1 MWYIN
6 VHLFPFG
13 LNIYAPYGLKSTL
26 QGTVRWF
33 EHTLYC
39 TALSL
44 VCLGVNVLVSALGL
58 VLVGWLPRLQ
68 RGRGFKHWLLC
79 RGVEREITHMKGI
92 CFYFIS
98 SHREDEVNV
107 RVRQNERVC
116 PRGNIQVVFIQILRS
131 FVMVYSLL
139 VANGECLDTTQ

>member
-1 MWYIN
+1 
-6 VHLFPFG
+6 
-13 LNIYAPYGLKSTL
+13 
-26 QGTVRWF
+26 
-33 EHTLYC
+33 
-39 TALSL
+39 
-44 VCLGVNVLVSALGL
+44 
-58 VLVGWLPRLQ
+58 
-68 RGRGFKHWLLC
+68 
-79 RGVEREITHMKGI
+79 MKGI